1 MPCLYVLHLKMVH
14 HPHHDEL
21 RATVQRWYLRS
32 DPAMGYEAI
41 MYPWGVALR
50 NHDAPQ
56 YGQATL
62 RNIMPDAVPACI
74 ADLRQLY
81 GSASVMVLVDDHDRA
96 EMLDLALRMAGC
108 VRGQQESFLAHV
120 GLVPPLPSVIHVT
133 IEPVTTT
140 NLHEYAV
147 TKLNAFASR
156 ETPPPLEHME
166 GEVGLRAAELRG
178 EGRFL
183 LARWDGEPA
192 AIIGWYDGDD
202 VFVFQLATRVPFRK
216 RGIARILLLHVLHA
230 AHARG
235 CRSVI
240 INADPDD
247 TPIQLYRRLG
257 FTDEVYWRRRYL
269 LFPPQQR
276 IS

>member
-1 MPCLYVLHLKMVH
+1 MR
-14 HPHHDEL
+14 HPYHDAL
-21 RATVQRWYLRS
+21 RATVQRWYTTS
-32 DPAMGYEAI
+32 DPDMGYEAVER
-41 MYPWGVALR
+41 PWGVALR

-62 RNIMPDAVPACI
+62 HTITPGDVPACI
-74 ADLRQLY
+74 IDLREFY
-81 GSASVMVLVDDHDRA
+81 GDAAVMVLVDDRECADQLNQPLVA
-96 EMLDLALRMAGC
+96 AGC
-108 VRGQQESFLAHV
+108 VRGPQEVFLAHV
-120 GLVPPLPSVIHVT
+120 GSVPDAQPIVHVAV
-133 IEPVTTT
+133 EPVTTMSM
-140 NLHEYAV
+140 HEYAV
-147 TKLNAFASR
+147 AKLKAFASR
-156 ETPPPLEHME
+156 ETVPLRHHIDAEIA
-166 GEVGLRAAELRG
+166 LRSAELRG

-216 RGIARILLLHVLHA
+216 RGIAQFLLFHVLRDAYGH
-230 AHARG
+230 G

-269 LFPPQQR
+269 LFAPER
-276 IS
+276 R

>member
-1 MPCLYVLHLKMVH
+1 MRHLY
-14 HPHHDEL
+14 HDEL
-21 RATVQRWYLRS
+21 CATVQRWYLES

-41 MYPWGVALR
+41 LRAWGVALR

-62 RNIMPDAVPACI
+62 GALTPDAVPACI

-81 GSASVMVLVDDHDRA
+81 GDASVMVLVDDHDRA
-96 EMLDLALRMAGC
+96 DMLDVALKAAGC
-108 VRGQQESFLAHV
+108 VRGPQETFLAHV
-120 GLVPPLPSVIHVT
+120 GRVPSILSAAHSVL
-133 IEPVTTT
+133 EPVTAA

-156 ETPPPLEHME
+156 ETAPPPDHME
-166 GEVGLRAAELRG
+166 AELALRAAELRG
-178 EGRFL
+178 DGRFL
-183 LARWDGEPA
+183 LARWDGAPA

-216 RGIARILLLHVLHA
+216 RGIARLLLLHVLHDA
-230 AHARG
+230 YARG

-257 FTDEVYWRRRYL
+257 FTDEIYWRRRYL
-269 LFPPQQR
+269 LFPPPR
-276 IS
+276 R

>member
-1 MPCLYVLHLKMVH
+1 MP
-14 HPHHDEL
+14 HPFHDEL
-21 RATVQRWYLRS
+21 RTTVQRWYMQS
-32 DPAMGYEAI
+32 DPAMGYEAVA
-41 MYPWGVALR
+41 YPWGVALR
-50 NHDAPQ
+50 NRDAPQ

-62 RNIMPDAVPACI
+62 RARAPEDVPACI
-74 ADLRQLY
+74 AALRQLY
-81 GSASVMVLVDDHDRA
+81 GSASVMVLVDDRDRA
-96 EMLDLALRMAGC
+96 DQLHPALIAAGC
-108 VRGQQESFLAHV
+108 VQGPQEAFLAHLGAV
-120 GLVPPLPSVIHVT
+120 RAVPPIAHVT
-133 IEPVTTT
+133 IEPVTTN

-156 ETPPPLEHME
+156 ETAPPPDHVEAELA
-166 GEVGLRAAELRG
+166 LRAAELRG

-192 AIIGWYDGDD
+192 AIIGWYDGED

-216 RGIARILLLHVLHA
+216 RGIARLLLLHVLHDA
-230 AHARG
+230 YARS

-257 FTDEVYWRRRYL
+257 FTDEVYWRRRYM
-269 LFPPQQR
+269 LFPPHQR
-276 IS
+276 SS

>member
-1 MPCLYVLHLKMVH
+1 MR

-21 RATVQRWYLRS
+21 RATVQLWYTTS
-32 DPAMGYEAI
+32 DPEMGYEAVER
-41 MYPWGVALR
+41 PWGVALHNR
-50 NHDAPQ
+50 DAPQ

-62 RNIMPDAVPACI
+62 RATRPEDVPVCV
-74 ADLRQLY
+74 ADLRAFY
-81 GSASVMVLVDDHDRA
+81 GDAAVMVLVDDRERA
-96 EMLDLALRMAGC
+96 DQLNQALIAAGF
-108 VRGQQESFLAHV
+108 VHGPQEVFLAHV
-120 GLVPPLPSVIHVT
+120 GRAPDAQPITQVVV
-133 IEPVTTT
+133 EPVTAAS
-140 NLHEYAV
+140 LHEYAV
-147 TKLNAFASR
+147 TKLKAFASR
-156 ETPPPLEHME
+156 ETVPSPEHVE
-166 GEVGLRAAELRG
+166 AERALRSAELRG

-183 LARWDGEPA
+183 LARWAGEPA

-216 RGIARILLLHVLHA
+216 RGIAQFLLLHVLHEA
-230 AHARG
+230 YARG

-257 FTDEVYWRRRYL
+257 FTDEIYWRRRYL

-276 IS
+276 TS